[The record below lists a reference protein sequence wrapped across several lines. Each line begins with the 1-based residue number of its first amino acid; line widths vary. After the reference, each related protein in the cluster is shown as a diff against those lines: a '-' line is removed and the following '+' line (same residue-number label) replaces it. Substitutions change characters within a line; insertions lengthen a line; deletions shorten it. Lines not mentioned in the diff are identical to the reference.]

1 MKIVEGK
8 VITNF
13 KELLNEARIS
23 QLAGKTRSQT
33 DNIGNRVNGFEKVY
47 KNGIAVGTRELPKMS
62 TDYIGISKFG
72 IFNFR
77 TTSQTHQGNYW
88 YQTIEIPDLGSKL
101 QDEKITPDLIR
112 DLFERGD
119 VKVYCDCLTGDMKIL
134 MSDGTYKDIKDIQEG
149 DKVVTHL
156 GNIKT
161 VTGKSSRPSFDDLI
175 ELDLGN
181 RKIKCTENHQ
191 FLVLINGKET
201 WVKAKD
207 LTEDMELLELGDI

>member
-1 MKIVEGK
+1 MKLVKGRLL
-8 VITNF
+8 TNS
-13 KELLNEARIS
+13 KEILNEARIRELQS
-23 QLAGKTRSQT
+23 KTRSQT
-33 DNIGNRVNGFEKVY
+33 PKLADRADLVN
-47 KNGIAVGTRELPKMS
+47 

-77 TTSQTHQGNYW
+77 TSSQTHPGNYW
-88 YQTIEIPDLGSKL
+88 YQTLEVPNLSSKL
-101 QDEKITPDLIR
+101 QDEDITPDLIR
-112 DLFERGD
+112 YLVEQDD
-119 VKVYCDCLTGDMKIL
+119 IKIYCDCLTEDMKIL
-134 MSDGTYKDIKDIQEG
+134 MSDGTYKNIKDIQEG

-161 VTGKSSRPSFDDLI
+161 VIGKSSRPSFDDLI

>member
-1 MKIVEGK
+1 MKLVEGRLL
-8 VITNF
+8 TNF
-13 KELLNEARIS
+13 KEILNEARIRELQS
-23 QLAGKTRSQT
+23 KTRSQT
-33 DNIGNRVNGFEKVY
+33 PKLADRADLVN
-47 KNGIAVGTRELPKMS
+47 

-77 TTSQTHQGNYW
+77 TSSQTHPGNYW
-88 YQTIEIPDLGSKL
+88 YQTLEVPNLSSKL
-101 QDEKITPDLIR
+101 QDEDITPDLIR
-112 DLFERGD
+112 YLVEQDD
-119 VKVYCDCLTGDMKIL
+119 IKIYCDCLTEDMKIL
-134 MSDGTYKDIKDIQEG
+134 MSDGTYKNIKDIQEG

-161 VTGKSSRPSFDDLI
+161 VIGKSSRPSFDDLI

-181 RKIKCTENHQ
+181 RKIKCTKNHQ

>member
-1 MKIVEGK
+1 MKLVEGRLL
-8 VITNF
+8 TNS
-13 KELLNEARIS
+13 KEILNEARIRELQS
-23 QLAGKTRSQT
+23 KTRSQT
-33 DNIGNRVNGFEKVY
+33 PKLADRADLVN
-47 KNGIAVGTRELPKMS
+47 

-77 TTSQTHQGNYW
+77 TSSQTHPGNYW
-88 YQTIEIPDLGSKL
+88 YQTLEVPNLSSKL
-101 QDEKITPDLIR
+101 QDEDITPDLIR
-112 DLFERGD
+112 YLIEQDD
-119 VKVYCDCLTGDMKIL
+119 IKIYCDCLTEDMKIL
-134 MSDGTYKDIKDIQEG
+134 MSDGTYKNIKDIQEG

-161 VTGKSSRPSFDDLI
+161 VIGKSSRPSFDDLI

>member
-1 MKIVEGK
+1 MKLVEGRLL
-8 VITNF
+8 TNF
-13 KELLNEARIS
+13 KEMLNEARIRELQS
-23 QLAGKTRSQT
+23 KTRSQT
-33 DNIGNRVNGFEKVY
+33 PKLADRADLVN
-47 KNGIAVGTRELPKMS
+47 

-77 TTSQTHQGNYW
+77 TSSQTHPGNYW
-88 YQTIEIPDLGSKL
+88 YQTLEVPNLSSKL
-101 QDEKITPDLIR
+101 QDEDITPDLIR
-112 DLFERGD
+112 YLVEQDD
-119 VKVYCDCLTGDMKIL
+119 IKIYCDCLTEDMKIL
-134 MSDGTYKDIKDIQEG
+134 MSDGTYKNIKDIQEG

-161 VTGKSSRPSFDDLI
+161 VIGKSSRPSFDDLI

>member
-1 MKIVEGK
+1 MKLVEGRLL
-8 VITNF
+8 TNS
-13 KELLNEARIS
+13 KEILNEARIRELQS
-23 QLAGKTRSQT
+23 KTRSQT
-33 DNIGNRVNGFEKVY
+33 PKLADRADLVN
-47 KNGIAVGTRELPKMS
+47 

-77 TTSQTHQGNYW
+77 TSSQTHPGNYW
-88 YQTIEIPDLGSKL
+88 YQTLEVPNLSSKL
-101 QDEKITPDLIR
+101 QDEDITPDLIR
-112 DLFERGD
+112 YLVEQDD
-119 VKVYCDCLTGDMKIL
+119 IKIYCDCLTEDMKIL
-134 MSDGTYKDIKDIQEG
+134 MSDGTYKNIKDIQEG

-161 VTGKSSRPSFDDLI
+161 VIGKSSRPSFDDLV

>member
-1 MKIVEGK
+1 MKLVEGRLL
-8 VITNF
+8 TNS
-13 KELLNEARIS
+13 KEILNEARIRELQS
-23 QLAGKTRSQT
+23 KTRSQT
-33 DNIGNRVNGFEKVY
+33 PKLADRADLVN
-47 KNGIAVGTRELPKMS
+47 

-77 TTSQTHQGNYW
+77 TSSQTHPGNYW
-88 YQTIEIPDLGSKL
+88 YQTLEVPNLSSKL
-101 QDEKITPDLIR
+101 QDEDITPDLIR
-112 DLFERGD
+112 YLIEQDD
-119 VKVYCDCLTGDMKIL
+119 IKIYCDCLTEDMKIF
-134 MSDGTYKDIKDIQEG
+134 MSDGTYKNIKDIQEG

-161 VTGKSSRPSFDDLI
+161 VIGKSSRPSFDDLI

>member
-1 MKIVEGK
+1 MKLVEGRLL
-8 VITNF
+8 TNS
-13 KELLNEARIS
+13 KEILNEARIRELQS
-23 QLAGKTRSQT
+23 KTRSQT
-33 DNIGNRVNGFEKVY
+33 PKLADRADLVN
-47 KNGIAVGTRELPKMS
+47 

-77 TTSQTHQGNYW
+77 TSSQTHPGNYW
-88 YQTIEIPDLGSKL
+88 YQTLEVPNLSSKL
-101 QDEKITPDLIR
+101 QDEDITPDLIR
-112 DLFERGD
+112 YLVEQDD
-119 VKVYCDCLTGDMKIL
+119 IKSYCDCLTEDMKIL
-134 MSDGTYKDIKDIQEG
+134 MSDGTYKNIKDIQEG

-161 VTGKSSRPSFDDLI
+161 VIGKSSRPSFDDLI

>member
-1 MKIVEGK
+1 MKLVEGRLL
-8 VITNF
+8 TNF
-13 KELLNEARIS
+13 KEILNEARIRELQS
-23 QLAGKTRSQT
+23 KTRSQT
-33 DNIGNRVNGFEKVY
+33 PKLADRADLVN
-47 KNGIAVGTRELPKMS
+47 

-77 TTSQTHQGNYW
+77 TSSQTHPGNYW
-88 YQTIEIPDLGSKL
+88 YQTLEVPNLSSKL
-101 QDEKITPDLIR
+101 QDEDITPDLIR
-112 DLFERGD
+112 YLVEQDD
-119 VKVYCDCLTGDMKIL
+119 IKIYCDCLTEDMKIL
-134 MSDGTYKDIKDIQEG
+134 MSDGTYKNIKDIQEG

-161 VTGKSSRPSFDDLI
+161 VIGKSNRPSFDDLI

>member
-1 MKIVEGK
+1 MKLVEGRLL
-8 VITNF
+8 TNS
-13 KELLNEARIS
+13 KEILNEARIRELQS
-23 QLAGKTRSQT
+23 KTRSQT
-33 DNIGNRVNGFEKVY
+33 PKLADRADLVN
-47 KNGIAVGTRELPKMS
+47 

-77 TTSQTHQGNYW
+77 TSSQTHPGNYW
-88 YQTIEIPDLGSKL
+88 YQTLEVPNLSSKL
-101 QDEKITPDLIR
+101 QDEDITPDLIR
-112 DLFERGD
+112 YLVEQDD
-119 VKVYCDCLTGDMKIL
+119 IKIYCDCLTEDMKIL
-134 MSDGTYKDIKDIQEG
+134 MSDGTYKNIKDIQEG

-161 VTGKSSRPSFDDLI
+161 VIGKSSRPSFDDLI

>member
-1 MKIVEGK
+1 MKLVEGRLL
-8 VITNF
+8 TNS
-13 KELLNEARIS
+13 KEILNEARIRELQS
-23 QLAGKTRSQT
+23 KTRSQT
-33 DNIGNRVNGFEKVY
+33 PKLADRADLVN
-47 KNGIAVGTRELPKMS
+47 

-77 TTSQTHQGNYW
+77 TSSQTHPGNYW
-88 YQTIEIPDLGSKL
+88 YQTLEVPNLSSKL
-101 QDEKITPDLIR
+101 QDEDITPDLIR
-112 DLFERGD
+112 YLVEQDD
-119 VKVYCDCLTGDMKIL
+119 IKIYCDCLTEDMKIL
-134 MSDGTYKDIKDIQEG
+134 MSDGTYKNIKDIQEG

-161 VTGKSSRPSFDDLI
+161 VIGKSSRPSFDDLI

-181 RKIKCTENHQ
+181 RKIKCTENNQ

>member
-1 MKIVEGK
+1 MKLVEGRLL
-8 VITNF
+8 TNS
-13 KELLNEARIS
+13 KEILNEARIRELQS
-23 QLAGKTRSQT
+23 KTRSQT
-33 DNIGNRVNGFEKVY
+33 PKLADRADLVN
-47 KNGIAVGTRELPKMS
+47 

-77 TTSQTHQGNYW
+77 TSSQTHPGNYW
-88 YQTIEIPDLGSKL
+88 YQTLEVPNLSSKL
-101 QDEKITPDLIR
+101 QDEDITPDLIR
-112 DLFERGD
+112 YLVEQDD
-119 VKVYCDCLTGDMKIL
+119 IKIYCDCLTEDMKIL
-134 MSDGTYKDIKDIQEG
+134 MSDGTYKNIKDIQEG

-161 VTGKSSRPSFDDLI
+161 VIGKSSRPSFDDLI

-181 RKIKCTENHQ
+181 KKIKCTENHQ

>member
-1 MKIVEGK
+1 MKLLK
-8 VITNF
+8 TNN
-13 KELLNEARIS
+13 KILLEAKLH
-23 QLAGKTRSQT
+23 QLETKTRQQT
-33 DNIGNRVNGFEKVY
+33 
-47 KNGIAVGTRELPKMS
+47 PKLADRADFV
-62 TDYIGISKFG
+62 TTTYIGISKFG
-72 IFNFR
+72 IFNFK
-77 TTSQTHQGNYW
+77 TTSQSSPGNVW
-88 YQTIEIPDLGSKL
+88 YQTIEVKDMANLFDENDEITASDIQRMFQT
-101 QDEKITPDLIR
+101 QDIR
-112 DLFERGD
+112 LF
-119 VKVYCDCLTGDMKIL
+119 CDCLTEDMKIL
-134 MSDGTYKDIKDIQEG
+134 MSDGTYKNIKDIQEG

>member
-1 MKIVEGK
+1 MKLVEGRLL
-8 VITNF
+8 TNF
-13 KELLNEARIS
+13 KEILNEARIGELQS
-23 QLAGKTRSQT
+23 KTRSQT
-33 DNIGNRVNGFEKVY
+33 PKLADRADLVN
-47 KNGIAVGTRELPKMS
+47 

-77 TTSQTHQGNYW
+77 TSSQTHPGNYW
-88 YQTIEIPDLGSKL
+88 YQTLEVPNLSSKL
-101 QDEKITPDLIR
+101 QDEDITPDLIR
-112 DLFERGD
+112 YLVEQDD
-119 VKVYCDCLTGDMKIL
+119 IKIYCDCLTEDMKIL
-134 MSDGTYKDIKDIQEG
+134 MSDGTYKNIKDIQEG

-161 VTGKSSRPSFDDLI
+161 VIGKSSRPSFDDLI